1 MLLCDHP
8 GWKTTAHGRIRTV
21 RTATSAWHVN
31 ADPSLAITRHGEG
44 TDPAPHVD
52 VYDPKSLGENV
63 PTVLRA
69 VLDRQGLVRRLRNPD
84 LWDALATGI
93 IRQVIR
99 ADQARLM
106 YHRFCDAHGT
116 PTLAGPRA
124 FPRAETVLALHEDDF
139 ATLGMAFK
147 RRPLLAA
154 AEAFLALGTKWS
166 ELPPQDLVVEVQ
178 SVPRI
183 GPWTA
188 GAAAAD
194 ITGDFSLYPYGD
206 MAVRKYATQAA
217 PGLGWPNDEPTF
229 ARWWRSFATTS
240 AERST
245 LTVLTL
251 ALGGP
256 RGQDQPLS

>member
-1 MLLCDHP
+1 MS
-8 GWKTTAHGRIRTV
+8 ANQSI
-21 RTATSAWHVN
+21 TATR
-31 ADPSLAITRHGEG
+31 LGEG

-52 VYDPKSLGENV
+52 VYDPKILGENT

-69 VLDRQGLVRRLRNPD
+69 PLLGQGSVRRLRNPD

-116 PTLAGPRA
+116 ATPSDLRA
-124 FPRAETVLALHEDDF
+124 FPRAEAVLALNQEDF

-147 RRPLLAA
+147 RRPLIAA
-154 AEAFLALGTKWS
+154 AEAFLALGSKWA
-166 ELPPQDLVVEVQ
+166 ELPPEDLVAEVQ
-178 SVPRI
+178 TVPRI

-188 GAAAAD
+188 GAAVAD
-194 ITGDFSLYPYGD
+194 VTGDFSLYPHGD
-206 MAVRKYATQAA
+206 MAVRKYAAQAA
-217 PGLGWPNDEPTF
+217 PVLDQPNDEATF
-229 ARWWRSFATTS
+229 ARWWRSFATTP
-240 AERST
+240 AELST

-256 RGQDQPLS
+256 RGQDRPPS